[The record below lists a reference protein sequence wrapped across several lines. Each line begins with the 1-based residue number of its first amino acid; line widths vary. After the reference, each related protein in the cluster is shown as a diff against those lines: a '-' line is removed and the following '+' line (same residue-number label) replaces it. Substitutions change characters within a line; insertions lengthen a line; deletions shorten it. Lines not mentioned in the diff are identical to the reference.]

1 VSQLS
6 FLAPRQVL
14 FLLDLFRLRA
24 VWLLLPALF
33 IPTTA
38 WGTDTSSDQSHLLGL
53 RFSVS
58 TYMLNLE
65 KQGLEDNTF
74 INGLGR
80 DTTLIGNLLNVYL
93 HKRLLS
99 SLDMDLGVFANMP
112 FGHDTEVSQV
122 RPIFRLAYRP
132 IEEITTVL
140 GTVYVPHRDF
150 HDAVFDNANRFVR
163 PIEQGAQMLVNSRHY
178 RQDLFI
184 NWEQA
189 FGGSAP
195 NRYDVGYAG
204 QLLAG
209 PLRFHAQAH
218 WVRNG
223 QALLKFDRSF
233 NTLNNLVTA
242 AGPELVV
249 EPRSYFPALSW
260 WNEIGVRFTYLTTY
274 NEPLDN
280 HPVTRGRGYE
290 TRFWLDLAGWRPS
303 ISFWKGRDFLSQ
315 QGDPEFKASNFPEF
329 GISKIFWIGEHASL
343 EFGLQARRIRT
354 FFTPDGITF
363 ENRDTFKWVNQ
374 QYLVFNWNWDT
385 NHADLLKD
393 AWASL
398 SPSASDD
405 SRPRRFSALFDSL
418 TYVYNIDYA
427 GLHQTGM
434 ALLPDRTF
442 LGQYLA
448 PVLRYAPLAGL
459 TLDAGVFAGLPIGD
473 RQSFHTVQP
482 ILAAEYRFV
491 PGASLVAGTIHRNHP
506 FVDAL
511 FNDAMLFSRPIEQ
524 GFQLLID
531 REHYQQDLFINW
543 NQIETFQKPERF
555 DVGYAG
561 RVAAGYF
568 AFNGQLYW
576 THSGGAQYSEA
587 RTFVSFGLPRDRPA
601 SNNFLSAFGPQFTFR
616 PRDHWSSLAW
626 FREIDVIALYLNSQ
640 NEPTQLGSPIT
651 RGRGYQL
658 TAGVD
663 MAGWRP
669 YVTLWRGEQFN
680 TERGDPTYF
689 AGNFTEVGVLKDFFL
704 PAGFSLRIGGF
715 GRLLEQRLTHTEY
728 ALLNWSWDQS
738 SWRGFCLR
746 PTLLHRSESQ
756 CNQ

>member
-1 VSQLS
+1 ME
-6 FLAPRQVL
+6 
-14 FLLDLFRLRA
+14 
-24 VWLLLPALF
+24 
-33 IPTTA
+33 TT
-38 WGTDTSSDQSHLLGL
+38 T
-53 RFSVS
+53 FF
-58 TYMLNLE
+58 MNLE

-93 HKRLLS
+93 HKRLS
-99 SLDMDLGVFANMP
+99 PSLGMDVGVFANMP

-122 RPIFRLAYRP
+122 RPIFRLSYQPVEPVTA
-132 IEEITTVL
+132 VL
-140 GTVYVPHRDF
+140 GTVHVPHRDF

-163 PIEQGAQMLVNSRHY
+163 PIEQGGQILVNSRHY

-189 FGGSAP
+189 LRGSAP

-204 QLLAG
+204 QLAVG
-209 PLRFHAQAH
+209 PLRFNAQAH

-233 NTLNNLVTA
+233 NTLNNIVTA
-242 AGPELVV
+242 AGPELVL
-249 EPRSYFPALSW
+249 EPRAYFPALSW
-260 WNEIGVRFTYLTTY
+260 WNEIGVRFTYLTSY
-274 NEPLDN
+274 NEPLGN
-280 HPVTRGRGYE
+280 QPVTRGRGYE

-303 ISFWKGRDFLSQ
+303 VSFWKSRHFLSQ
-315 QGDPEFKASNFPEF
+315 QGDPEFAATNFPEF
-329 GISKIFWIGEHASL
+329 GLSKIFWITEDASI
-343 EFGLQARRIRT
+343 EFGLQARKIRT
-354 FFTPDGITF
+354 FFTPDGITY
-363 ENRDTFKWVNQ
+363 ENRDSYKWVNQ
-374 QYLVFNWNWDT
+374 QYLIFNWNWDT
-385 NHADLLKD
+385 NRVDLLGD
-393 AWASL
+393 VWASL
-398 SPSASDD
+398 SPPPDPAEKAK
-405 SRPRRFSALFDSL
+405 PRRFSALFDSL

-427 GLHQTGM
+427 GLRQAGT
-434 ALLPDRTF
+434 ATLPNRTF
-442 LGQYLA
+442 LGEYLA
-448 PVLRYAPLAGL
+448 PVLRYAPIAGL

-482 ILAAEYRFV
+482 ILAAEYRLV
-491 PGASLVAGTIHRNHP
+491 PGARLVAGTIHRNHP

-511 FNDAMLFSRPIEQ
+511 FNDAILFSRPIEQ

-543 NQIETFQKPERF
+543 NQLETFQKPERF

-561 RVAAGYF
+561 RLSAGYF

-601 SNNFLSAFGPQFTFR
+601 GNNFVSAFGPQFTFK
-616 PRDHWSSLAW
+616 PSEHWSSLAW

-640 NEPTQLGSPIT
+640 NEPTALGSPIT

-658 TAGVD
+658 TGGVD
-663 MAGWRP
+663 LAGWRP

-680 TERGDPTYF
+680 TERGDPANF
-689 AGNFTEVGVLKDFFL
+689 AGSFTEFGFLKDFFL
-704 PAGFSLRIGGF
+704 PAGFSLRVGGF
-715 GRLLEQRLTHTEY
+715 GRIIDQRLTHTEY
-728 ALLNWSWDQS
+728 ALLNWSWDGAR
-738 SWRGFCLR
+738 WRGFCLR
-746 PTLLHRSESQ
+746 PMLLHRGESQ
-756 CNQ
+756 C